1 MRKALT
7 FLLIA
12 LIAVTSVFANGS
24 SESSGKT
31 EVYFLNFK
39 PEIAD
44 VYTSVVEPAF
54 EAAYPQYDLK
64 VVTAASNQY
73 QQTLRSELTKS
84 APPTIFQVNG
94 PVGIAENVTTVEMLD
109 DVLLTAGHCLNND
122 QALKAMLEERG
133 VNKACGAKV
142 TQVTDDAVVYEKDG
156 QTVSVPADTV
166 IIAAGYRSNNE
177 LEDQLEGLVDD
188 LSVVGDAVA
197 PRKILTAVH
206 EGYHAIRVME

>member
-44 VYTSVVEPAF
+44 VYTNVVEPAF

-73 QQTLRSELTKS
+73 QQTLMSELSKS
-84 APPTIFQVNG
+84 APPVIFQVNG
-94 PVGIAENVTTVEMLD
+94 PVGIQKTSTQSLRSRILTSTTSWQTRASHSA
-109 DVLLTAGHCLNND
+109 LTAISLLFHML
-122 QALKAMLEERG
+122 LKATESS
-133 VNKACGAKV
+133 
-142 TQVTDDAVVYEKDG
+142 TTIQ
-156 QTVSVPADTV
+156 S
-166 IIAAGYRSNNE
+166 
-177 LEDQLEGLVDD
+177 
-188 LSVVGDAVA
+188 
-197 PRKILTAVH
+197 
-206 EGYHAIRVME
+206 

>member
-1 MRKALT
+1 
-7 FLLIA
+7 
-12 LIAVTSVFANGS
+12 
-24 SESSGKT
+24 
-31 EVYFLNFK
+31 
-39 PEIAD
+39 
-44 VYTSVVEPAF
+44 
-54 EAAYPQYDLK
+54 
-64 VVTAASNQY
+64 
-73 QQTLRSELTKS
+73 
-84 APPTIFQVNG
+84 
-94 PVGIAENVTTVEMLD
+94 
-109 DVLLTAGHCLNND
+109 
-122 QALKAMLEERG
+122 MLEERG

-206 EGYHAIRVME
+206 EGYHAIRVMG